1 MIVVLDAYTL
11 CGEHRDVLEHILRP
25 YGQVMIY
32 DRTLPAQVVE
42 RAKGAEYVFTN
53 KVVMDAAVMA
63 ALPDLRFIGVL
74 ATGYNVVDIEAARAR
89 GIVVA
94 NVPAYSTE
102 SVAQMVFAHLLNIT
116 QRVEHYAD
124 EVRSGAWSGQPDF
137 SYRNT
142 RLMELWRKTI
152 GLVGFGNTGQ
162 ATARIALGFGMK
174 VRVVTSKA
182 QQQLPRGVTK
192 GTLEEVFSGSD
203 VVSLHCPLTR
213 ENSRMVNRDLLA
225 TMKPGAI
232 LINTAR
238 GGLVDD
244 EALADALRSGRL
256 MAAGLDVLTD
266 EPPAPGHPLVGLEN
280 CFITPHIAWATEEA
294 IARLVAIT
302 AHNLRT
308 HAEGHPANNVAAR

>member
-32 DRTLPAQVVE
+32 ERTLPAQVVE

-74 ATGYNVVDIEAARAR
+74 ATGYNVIDIEAARAR

-116 QRVEHYAD
+116 QRVGHYAD
-124 EVRSGAWSGQPDF
+124 EARSGAWSGQPDF

-142 RLMELWRKTI
+142 RLMELWGKTI

-182 QQQLPRGVTK
+182 QQQLPRGVAK
-192 GTLEEVFSGSD
+192 ATLEEVFSGSD

-256 MAAGLDVLTD
+256 MAAGLDVLTE

-302 AHNLRT
+302 AHNLQT
-308 HAEGHPANNVAAR
+308 AAEGHPANNVAVR

>member
-25 YGQVMIY
+25 YGQVKIY

-116 QRVEHYAD
+116 QRVGHYAD

-142 RLMELWRKTI
+142 RLMELWGKTI

-182 QQQLPRGVTK
+182 QQQLPQGVAK
-192 GTLEEVFSGSD
+192 ATLEDVFSGSD

-256 MAAGLDVLTD
+256 MAAGLDVLTE

-302 AHNLRT
+302 AQNLQT
-308 HAEGHPANNVAAR
+308 AAEGHPANNVAVR

>member
-32 DRTLPAQVVE
+32 DRTLPGQVVE

-116 QRVEHYAD
+116 QRVGHYAD

-142 RLMELWRKTI
+142 RLMELWGKTI

-182 QQQLPRGVTK
+182 QQQLPQGVAK
-192 GTLEEVFSGSD
+192 ATLEDVFSGSD

-256 MAAGLDVLTD
+256 MAAGLDVLTE

-302 AHNLRT
+302 AQNLQT
-308 HAEGHPANNVAAR
+308 AAEGHPANNVAAR

>member
-32 DRTLPAQVVE
+32 DRTLPGQVVE

-116 QRVEHYAD
+116 QRVGHYAD

-142 RLMELWRKTI
+142 RLMELWGKTI

-182 QQQLPRGVTK
+182 QQQLPQGVAK
-192 GTLEEVFSGSD
+192 ATLEEVFSGSD

-256 MAAGLDVLTD
+256 MAAGLDVLTE

-302 AHNLRT
+302 AQNLQT
-308 HAEGHPANNVAAR
+308 AAEGHPANNVAAR

>member
-11 CGEHRDVLEHILRP
+11 CGEHRDVLEHILSP

-116 QRVEHYAD
+116 QRVGHYAD

-142 RLMELWRKTI
+142 RLMELWGKTI

-182 QQQLPRGVTK
+182 QQQLPRGVAK
-192 GTLEEVFSGSD
+192 ATLEDVFSGSD

-256 MAAGLDVLTD
+256 MAAGLDVLTE

-302 AHNLRT
+302 ARNLQT
-308 HAEGHPANNVAAR
+308 AAEGHPANNVAAR

>member
-11 CGEHRDVLEHILRP
+11 CGEHRDVLEHILRS
-25 YGQVMIY
+25 YGQVKIY
-32 DRTLPAQVVE
+32 DRTLPGQVVE

-116 QRVEHYAD
+116 QRVGHYAD

-142 RLMELWRKTI
+142 RLMELWGKTI

-182 QQQLPRGVTK
+182 QHQLPRGVAK
-192 GTLEEVFSGSD
+192 ATLEEVFSGSD

-256 MAAGLDVLTD
+256 MAAGLDVLTE

-302 AHNLRT
+302 AQNLQT
-308 HAEGHPANNVAAR
+308 AAEGHPANNVAAR

>member
-25 YGQVMIY
+25 YGQVVIY
-32 DRTLPAQVVE
+32 DRTLPGQVVE

-94 NVPAYSTE
+94 NVPVYSTE

-116 QRVEHYAD
+116 QHVGHYAE

-142 RLMELWRKTI
+142 RLMELWGKTI

-174 VRVVTSKA
+174 VCVVTSKA
-182 QQQLPRGVTK
+182 QQQLPRGVAK
-192 GTLEEVFSGSD
+192 ATLEEVFSGSD

-256 MAAGLDVLTD
+256 MAAGLDVLTE
-266 EPPAPGHPLVGLEN
+266 EPPAPGHPLVELEN

-302 AHNLRT
+302 AQNLQT
-308 HAEGHPANNVAAR
+308 AAEGHPANNVAAR

>member
-32 DRTLPAQVVE
+32 DRTLPGQVVE

-116 QRVEHYAD
+116 QRVGHYAD

-142 RLMELWRKTI
+142 RLMELWGKTI

-182 QQQLPRGVTK
+182 QQQLPQGVAK
-192 GTLEEVFSGSD
+192 ATLEDVFSGSD

-256 MAAGLDVLTD
+256 MAAGLDVLTE

-302 AHNLRT
+302 AQDLQT
-308 HAEGHPANNVAAR
+308 AAEGHPSNNGAAR

>member
-32 DRTLPAQVVE
+32 DRTLPGQVVE

-116 QRVEHYAD
+116 QRVGHYAD

-142 RLMELWRKTI
+142 RLMELWGKTI

-182 QQQLPRGVTK
+182 QQQLPRGVAK
-192 GTLEEVFSGSD
+192 ATLEEVFSGSD

-256 MAAGLDVLTD
+256 MAAGLDVLTE

-302 AHNLRT
+302 AQNLQT
-308 HAEGHPANNVAAR
+308 AAEGHPANNVAAR

>member
-11 CGEHRDVLEHILRP
+11 CGEHRDVLEHILHP
-25 YGQVMIY
+25 YGQVKIY

-116 QRVEHYAD
+116 QRVGHYAD

-142 RLMELWRKTI
+142 RLMELWGKTI

-174 VRVVTSKA
+174 VRVFTSKA
-182 QQQLPRGVTK
+182 QQQLPQGVAK
-192 GTLEEVFSGSD
+192 ATLEEVFSGSD

-244 EALADALRSGRL
+244 EALADALRSGHL

-302 AHNLRT
+302 ARNLQT
-308 HAEGHPANNVAAR
+308 AAEGHPANNVAAR

>member
-11 CGEHRDVLEHILRP
+11 CLERRDLLEQILCP
-25 YGQVMIY
+25 YGQVKIY
-32 DRTLPAQVVE
+32 DRTQPDQILE
-42 RAKGAEYVFTN
+42 RAADAEYVFTN
-53 KVVMDAAVMA
+53 KVVIDASTMA
-63 ALPDLRFIGVL
+63 ALPRLRFVGVL
-74 ATGYNVVDIEAARAR
+74 ATGYNIIDIEAARAR

-116 QRVEHYAD
+116 QRVGHYAD
-124 EVRSGAWSGQPDF
+124 EVRRGAWNGQPDF

-142 RLMELWRKTI
+142 RLIELWGKTI

-174 VRVVTSKA
+174 VNVFTSKA
-182 QQQLPRGVTK
+182 QEQLPQGVTK
-192 GTLEEVFSGSD
+192 ATLEEIFSGSD

-213 ENSRMVNRDLLA
+213 ENTRMVNRALLA

-232 LINTAR
+232 FINTAR

-244 EALADALRSGRL
+244 EALAEALRSGRL
-256 MAAGLDVLTD
+256 LAAGLDVLTA
-266 EPPAPGHPLVGLEN
+266 EPPAAAHPLVGLEN

-302 AHNLRT
+302 ADNLQSAAAGCPL
-308 HAEGHPANNVAAR
+308 HNVAAQ

>member
-116 QRVEHYAD
+116 QRVGHYAD

-142 RLMELWRKTI
+142 RLMELWGKTI

-182 QQQLPRGVTK
+182 QQQLPQGVAK
-192 GTLEEVFSGSD
+192 ATLEEVFSGSD

-244 EALADALRSGRL
+244 EALADALRSGHL

-302 AHNLRT
+302 AQNLQT
-308 HAEGHPANNVAAR
+308 AAEGHPANNVAAR

>member
-25 YGQVMIY
+25 YGQVKIY
-32 DRTLPAQVVE
+32 DRTLSAQVVE

-116 QRVEHYAD
+116 QRVGHYAD

-142 RLMELWRKTI
+142 HLMELWGKTI

-182 QQQLPRGVTK
+182 QQQLPRGVAK
-192 GTLEEVFSGSD
+192 ATLEEVFSGSD

-256 MAAGLDVLTD
+256 MAAGLDVLTE

-302 AHNLRT
+302 AQNLQT
-308 HAEGHPANNVAAR
+308 AAEGHPANNVAAR

>member
-25 YGQVMIY
+25 YGQVKIY
-32 DRTLPAQVVE
+32 DRTLPGQVVE

-116 QRVEHYAD
+116 QRVGHYAD

-142 RLMELWRKTI
+142 RLMELWGKTI

-182 QQQLPRGVTK
+182 QQQLPRGVAK
-192 GTLEEVFSGSD
+192 ATLEEVFSGSD

-256 MAAGLDVLTD
+256 MAAGLDVLTE

-302 AHNLRT
+302 AQNLQT
-308 HAEGHPANNVAAR
+308 ATEGHPANNVAAR

>member
-25 YGQVMIY
+25 YGQVKIY

-116 QRVEHYAD
+116 QRVGHYAD

-142 RLMELWRKTI
+142 RLMELWGKTI

-192 GTLEEVFSGSD
+192 ATLEEVFSGSD

-266 EPPAPGHPLVGLEN
+266 EPPAPGHPLVGLGN

-302 AHNLRT
+302 AQNLQT
-308 HAEGHPANNVAAR
+308 AAEGHPANNVAAR

>member
-25 YGQVMIY
+25 YGQVKIY

-116 QRVEHYAD
+116 QRVGHYAD

-142 RLMELWRKTI
+142 RLMELWGKTI

-182 QQQLPRGVTK
+182 QQQLPQGVAK
-192 GTLEEVFSGSD
+192 ATLEEVFSGSD

-244 EALADALRSGRL
+244 EALADALRSGHL

-302 AHNLRT
+302 AQNLQT
-308 HAEGHPANNVAAR
+308 AAEGHPANNVAAR